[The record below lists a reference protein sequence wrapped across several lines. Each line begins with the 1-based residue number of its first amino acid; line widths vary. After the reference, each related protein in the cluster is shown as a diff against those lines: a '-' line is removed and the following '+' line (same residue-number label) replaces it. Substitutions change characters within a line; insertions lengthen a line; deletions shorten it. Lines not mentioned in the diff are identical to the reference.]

1 MFRYLAYAFMLVFAT
16 IGTAQAQSIHTMPI
30 GTEVETKVRFARSD
44 VPLPPGKWVLVSR
57 GEEQSVG
64 LNGAMGAR
72 LPYATLARIERNVL
86 AGLVNLTGTVQYENL
101 RWVRDRQCERTDFY
115 FLDADRNF
123 NDADQRC
130 QYATHFVRTWTASDN
145 QPEQTRAMIQGL
157 RAKSIA
163 LPPTMIVSVHRRVV
177 GGEYLTVTYEI
188 SPASIG
194 GPVAQANIWSAS
206 EWHKDKIADNP
217 EHKRFL
223 DAWVEWSKKMAP
235 KVSDGFGRSLSGYA
249 PIGVAFEPPVA
260 RTAVPAATGPA
271 VPAGFAGPVV
281 GTRFQLAD
289 GEIRIMRADGAN
301 IVTADEKNQ
310 IVVWR
315 AGMIAWDR
323 GAGYLRATI
332 ESIFPLAVGKKV
344 SFVDTV
350 PGRQPI
356 RHSLDVVR
364 QEQVQ
369 VAGRSLST
377 FVVEQVTDYT
387 DPADA
392 GLRRKRTL
400 WFAPEVGWL
409 VRQRDEQLAGPPQRM
424 NNWDVVRIVP
434 PGG

>member
-1 MFRYLAYAFMLVFAT
+1 MFRYLAYVFMLVFAA
-16 IGTAQAQSIHTMPI
+16 IGVAQAQSIHTMPI
-30 GTEVETKVRFARSD
+30 GTEVETKVRFARSE
-44 VPLPPGKWVLVSR
+44 VPLPPGKWVLVSK
-57 GEEQSVG
+57 GEEQSIG

-72 LPYATLARIERNVL
+72 LPYATLARIERNALV
-86 AGLVNLTGTVQYENL
+86 GLVNLTGTVQYENL
-101 RWVRDRQCERTDFY
+101 QWVRDRQCDRTDFY
-115 FLDADRNF
+115 FLDADRNY
-123 NDADQRC
+123 NNADQRC

-145 QPEQTRAMIQGL
+145 QPEQTRAMVQGL

-163 LPPTMIVSVHRRVV
+163 LPPTTIVSVNRRVV

-194 GPVAQANIWSAS
+194 GPVARTNTWSAS
-206 EWHKDKIADNP
+206 EWHKDKIAENP

-223 DAWVEWSKKMAP
+223 DTWVEWSKQMAP
-235 KVSDGFGRSLSGYA
+235 KVRDGFGRSLSDYA
-249 PIGVAFEPPVA
+249 PIAIAFEPPVA
-260 RTAVPAATGPA
+260 RAAAPAATGPA
-271 VPAGFAGPVV
+271 VPDGFAGPIV

-301 IVTADEKNQ
+301 IVTANEKNQ

-323 GAGYLRATI
+323 GAHYLRAAI

-356 RHSLDVVR
+356 RQSLDVVR
-364 QEQVQ
+364 QEQIQ

-377 FVVEQVTDYT
+377 FVVEQVTEYT

-400 WFAPEVGWL
+400 WYAPEVGWL
-409 VRQRDEQLAGPPQRM
+409 LRQRDEQLAGPPQRM
-424 NNWDVVRIVP
+424 NSWDVVRIVP

>member
-1 MFRYLAYAFMLVFAT
+1 MFHYLAYVFTLVFL
-16 IGTAQAQSIHTMPI
+16 GLGGAQAQSIHKMPI
-30 GTEVETKVRFARSD
+30 GTEVETKVRFARSE
-44 VPLPPGKWVLVSR
+44 VPLPPGKWILVSR
-57 GEEQSVG
+57 GEEKSIG
-64 LNGAMGAR
+64 LDGTMGAR
-72 LPYATLARIERNVL
+72 LPYATLARIERNAL

-101 RWVRDRQCERTDFY
+101 QWIRDRQCDRTDFY

-123 NDADQRC
+123 NNADQRC

-145 QPEQTRAMIQGL
+145 QPEQTRAMVEGL

-163 LPPTMIVSVHRRVV
+163 LPPTTIVSVHRRVV

-194 GPVAQANIWSAS
+194 GPVARANAWSAS

-223 DAWVEWSKKMAP
+223 DAWVEWSKQMAP
-235 KVSDGFGRSLSGYA
+235 KVRDGFGRSLSSYA
-249 PIGVAFEPPVA
+249 PIAIAYEPPVA
-260 RTAVPAATGPA
+260 KAAVPAATGPTG
-271 VPAGFAGPVV
+271 PAGFTGPVV
-281 GTRFQLAD
+281 GTRFQLAE

-301 IVTADEKNQ
+301 IVTANEKNQ

-323 GAGYLRATI
+323 GAGYARATI

-356 RHSLDVVR
+356 RHSLDVIR

-369 VAGRSLST
+369 VAGRSLLT
-377 FVVEQVTDYT
+377 FVVEQITDYT

-400 WFAPEVGWL
+400 WYAPEVGWL
-409 VRQRDEQLAGPPQRM
+409 LRQHDEQLAGPPQSM
-424 NNWDVVRIVP
+424 NSWEVVRIVP